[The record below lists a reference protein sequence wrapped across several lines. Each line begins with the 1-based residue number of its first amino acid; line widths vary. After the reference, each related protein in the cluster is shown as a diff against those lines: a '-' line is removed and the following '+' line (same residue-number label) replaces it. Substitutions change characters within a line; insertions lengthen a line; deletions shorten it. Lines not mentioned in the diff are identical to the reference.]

1 MDKEIFFSAT
11 GSAAKQYH
19 QGTKTRRN
27 AKSGSLRSNA
37 FVISRKRRKMLLL
50 RTGKV
55 IQAMKK
61 FLTIALVLIV
71 VPVLS
76 QERGGVVTGGAFAPV
91 RDSLNRPITAGGFV
105 DGASVVFIDKTVPS
119 GLAAFRHRS
128 GRPDKKYILEVP
140 SGGVALFDYD
150 NDGWL
155 DIFLVNGSTFEALKE
170 KEPAP
175 KAALYRNNR
184 NGTFN
189 DVTAKAGVANE
200 RWGFGA
206 AVGDYDNDGDLD
218 LYVTNFGPNRLYRNN
233 GNGTFSDVA
242 ASAGVSLGGWSTAA
256 TFGDFNR
263 DGYVDLFVCRYLEFD
278 PDHPPESGS
287 RGGIEQRFCEY
298 RGQAVMCGPRG
309 LKGTGDAL
317 FLNRKDGTF
326 VEISE
331 KAGVSDKAGYYGF
344 AAAWADIDNDRLLDL
359 LVVNDST
366 PNYLYRNKGDG
377 AFEDISYASGF
388 AFNEHG
394 REQAG
399 MGIAVGDYNND
410 GRLDLYLTNFSD
422 DYNTFYRNETN
433 GFFADSTAVLGL
445 REPTIPFLGWGTGFL
460 DFDNDGFK
468 DLFVANGHVY
478 PGVDHY
484 DWGTTWAQRPQ
495 LFRNLQGSRFETV
508 PAATGSGLAVVVPAR
523 GAAFGDLDNDGRI
536 DVVMNCVD
544 RAPVVLYNGTA
555 GKNNWLLLRLIGE
568 NGSPRDA
575 TGTTVYLTAE
585 GRRQRGDVMSGGSF
599 ASHSDLRLHFGLEA
613 ATRVEKVE
621 ILWTGGRTESF
632 ENLPINTIVTIREGK
647 GVSRP
652 NSMVD

>member
-1 MDKEIFFSAT
+1 
-11 GSAAKQYH
+11 
-19 QGTKTRRN
+19 
-27 AKSGSLRSNA
+27 
-37 FVISRKRRKMLLL
+37 
-50 RTGKV
+50 
-55 IQAMKK
+55 MKK

-71 VPVLS
+71 VPVLP

-105 DGASVVFIDKTVPS
+105 DGAPAVFVDKTGPS

-155 DIFLVNGSTFEALKE
+155 DIFLVNGSTFEALKG

-175 KAALYRNNR
+175 KAALFRNNR
-184 NGTFN
+184 NGTFS

-206 AVGDYDNDGDLD
+206 AVADYDNDGDLD
-218 LYVTNFGPNRLYRNN
+218 LYVTNFGVNRLYRNN

-278 PDHPPESGS
+278 PDHPPEPGS
-287 RGGIEQRFCEY
+287 HGGIEQRFCEY
-298 RGQAVMCGPRG
+298 RGEAVMCGPRG

-366 PNYLYRNKGDG
+366 PNYLYRNKGEG
-377 AFEDISYASGF
+377 TFEDISYASGF

-399 MGIAVGDYNND
+399 MGVAVGDYNND
-410 GRLDLYLTNFSD
+410 GRLDFYLTNFSD
-422 DYNTFYRNETN
+422 DYNTLYRNEGN
-433 GFFADSTAVLGL
+433 GFFADSTAALGL

-495 LFRNLQGSRFETV
+495 LFRNIQGSRFETV

-536 DVVMNCVD
+536 DVVMNCID
-544 RAPVVLYNGTA
+544 RAPVVLYNATA
-555 GKNNWLLLRLIGE
+555 GKNNWILLRLIGE

-575 TGTTVYLTAE
+575 TGTTVYLTAD

-613 ATRVEKVE
+613 ATRVDKVE

-647 GVSRP
+647 GVLRP

>member
-1 MDKEIFFSAT
+1 MTPNVGPCLLAT
-11 GSAAKQYH
+11 
-19 QGTKTRRN
+19 R
-27 AKSGSLRSNA
+27 
-37 FVISRKRRKMLLL
+37 
-50 RTGKV
+50 
-55 IQAMKK
+55 AMKK
-61 FLTIALVLIV
+61 FLTIALVLMV
-71 VPVLS
+71 MPVLP
-76 QERGGVVTGGAFAPV
+76 QERGGVVTGGASAPV

-105 DGASVVFIDKTVPS
+105 DGAPVVFVDKTVSS

-128 GRPDKKYILEVP
+128 GRPEKKYILEVP

-155 DIFLVNGSTFEALKE
+155 DIFLVNGSTFEALKG

-184 NGTFN
+184 NGTFT

-206 AVGDYDNDGDLD
+206 AVSDYDNDGDLD

-233 GNGTFSDVA
+233 GDGTFSDVA
-242 ASAGVSLGGWSTAA
+242 ASAGVLLGGWSTAA

-278 PDHPPESGS
+278 PEHPPEPGS
-287 RGGIEQRFCEY
+287 LGAIENRFCEF
-298 RGQAVMCGPRG
+298 RGKTVMCGPRG

-331 KAGVSDKAGYYGF
+331 RAGVSDKAGLYGF

-366 PNYLYRNKGDG
+366 PNYLYRNKGE
-377 AFEDISYASGF
+377 ATFEDISYASGF

-422 DYNTFYRNETN
+422 DYNTFYRNEGN
-433 GFFADSTAVLGL
+433 GFFTDATAALGL

-478 PGVDHY
+478 PGVDQY

-508 PAATGSGLAVVVPAR
+508 PPATGSGLAVVVPAR

-536 DVVMNCVD
+536 DVVMNCID
-544 RAPVVLYNGTA
+544 RAPVVLHNEAA

-568 NGSPRDA
+568 NGSPSDA
-575 TGTTVYLTAE
+575 TGTTVYLTAD
-585 GRRQRGDVMSGGSF
+585 GRRQRVDVMSGGSF
-599 ASHSDLRLHFGLEA
+599 ASHSDLRLHFGLET

-621 ILWTGGRTESF
+621 ILWTGGRRESF
-632 ENLPINTIVTIREGK
+632 ENLPVNTILTIREGK
-647 GVSRP
+647 GVLRSS
-652 NSMVD
+652 SMVD